1 MLPCCRWDVF
11 FFLCLLWALE
21 DEDSDESEEEPV
33 VGESSELTSL
43 LLDWSDDEGGVL
55 VLLRD
60 GDLGV

>member
-1 MLPCCRWDVF
+1 MLPCCRWVFF

-33 VGESSELTSL
+33 IEELSELTSL
-43 LLDWSDDEGGVL
+43 PLDWSDDEGGVL

-60 GDLGV
+60 GDLGT